1 MKKTYNLYKVAAI
14 VATFFIA
21 SCSTNNTENKVSSSV
36 LYEDTFDE
44 SIYTVDT
51 IKELTDT
58 EYPNNPDIAIKSRLD
73 RKFSHNKIEITR
85 TSQEYFTLVIL
96 PENNESDTVIFAD
109 IKLLEWIP
117 SVPTFAKEDSYL
129 EQIGIINQEWNR
141 MQVNFKN
148 EQFIIKGKNLESKKL
163 TRVDLAR
170 NCINAYLWEL
180 IFYTKENGKSKP
192 CYHGWFDFPK
202 DLYANLFE
210 EKNNISYEDYR
221 EQLENWI
228 DPESKE
234 INLGVLRNIESSTLN
249 DFKNYNASLFPLQGE
264 RKKKKMNIM
273 VPNEQKSINN
283 FLTDST
289 LFATFSAPGFYNQL
303 EPRKTQLQR
312 LANITSTIVNK
323 TTSKNEIQ
331 NKGLELV
338 LNFQNE
344 TDTTKFIIGGLN
356 IKNIP
361 TLSVKDVNKGYQMP
375 MGIGNHSF
383 YTNYA
388 QIETSN
394 SLQSPYYAFLLDQ
407 NNNWLDSH
415 TIGIDGPMLHFD
427 DKNPNLLH
435 IWILSFERH
444 CFVGHYTIDLE
455 NKLS

>member
-1 MKKTYNLYKVAAI
+1 MKNTYNLYKVAAI

-51 IKELTDT
+51 IKELTDIA
-58 EYPNNPDIAIKSRLD
+58 YPNNPDIAIRSRLD
-73 RKFSHNKIEITR
+73 GKFSHNKIEITR
-85 TSQEYFTLVIL
+85 TSQEDFTIVIL
-96 PENNESDTVIFAD
+96 PNNNESDTVVFAN

-117 SVPTFAKEDSYL
+117 SVPSFVKKDTYL
-129 EQIGIINQEWNR
+129 EQIGILNQEWNR

-148 EQFIIKGKNLESKKL
+148 EQFTTKGNNLESKKL
-163 TRVDLAR
+163 TRADLAR

-180 IFYTKENGKSKP
+180 IFYTEENGKSKP

-202 DLYANLFE
+202 ELYANLFE

-228 DPESKE
+228 DPGSKE
-234 INLGVLRNIESSTLN
+234 INLAILRDIKSSSQN
-249 DFKNYNASLFPLQGE
+249 EFKNFNQSLFPLQGE

-289 LFATFSAPGFYNQL
+289 LFATFSSPGFYNQL
-303 EPRKTQLQR
+303 EPRKTQLHR
-312 LANITSTIVNK
+312 LANLTATQVNK
-323 TTSKNEIQ
+323 TISKNETQ
-331 NKGLELV
+331 DKGLELV

-356 IKNIP
+356 IKEIP
-361 TLSVKDVNKGYQMP
+361 TLSVKNVNKGYQMP

-407 NNNWLDSH
+407 NNKWLDSH
-415 TIGIDGPMLHFD
+415 TVGIDGPMLHFD

-435 IWILSFERH
+435 VWILSFERH